1 MRYLIPLKLLASVAA
16 VCLSA
21 LAVGQRSGAIWGG
34 TVCVGNFVGAISA
47 RSFHALLGHR
57 LTRISGVGFS
67 LSDSN
72 QGALK

>member
-1 MRYLIPLKLLASVAA
+1 MRYLIPLKLLTSVAA

-34 TVCVGNFVGAISA
+34 TVCVGNFIGAISA
-47 RSFHALLGHR
+47 RSFHALLGHS

-72 QGALK
+72 QGGLK